1 MIRLTM
7 LPAQDGDC
15 LLLEYGEDAGTRH
28 LLIDGGRAGTYPDI
42 VPTLNALARDNHH
55 LDLLVV
61 THVDQDHILGVLGL
75 FNDGARPIGFK
86 DVWFNGYDQL
96 VDSEFES
103 FGPIDG
109 ELLTTALLNQQ
120 IPWNRAFKGKAVEL
134 GRPFQWND
142 DHSSVTLLSPDRAQ
156 LQDLI
161 QTWKA
166 ECAREGLIPG
176 RNPAEPPPRGFEAFG
191 PIDIEALAESR
202 FEADPSK
209 TNRTS
214 IAFLFE
220 CDGVRL
226 MFTGD
231 GADQRLVDSVRPLA
245 EAEGGRLRLDALKVS
260 HHGSR
265 KNLSKDLLD
274 LLDCKRYLIST
285 NGKRHGHPDPV
296 AMARILKYGGPQK
309 ELVFNYRSRAAFWNL
324 DGWKDTYQYSV
335 SQPTPDQD
343 GFMILEEW

>member
-1 MIRLTM
+1 
-7 LPAQDGDC
+7 
-15 LLLEYGEDAGTRH
+15 LLLEYGDNARTRRI
-28 LLIDGGRAGTYPDI
+28 LIDGGRAGTYPDI
-42 VPTLNALARDNHH
+42 APTLNTLARENNR

-75 FNDGARPIGFK
+75 FNDGARPIGFD

-109 ELLTTALLNQQ
+109 ELLTSALLNQQ

-134 GRPFQWND
+134 GRPFEWFD
-142 DHSSVTLLSPDRAQ
+142 DDSAIALLSPDRAQ
-156 LQDLI
+156 LSDLI
-161 QTWKA
+161 ETWER
-166 ECAREGLIPG
+166 ECSREGLIPG
-176 RNPAEPPPRGFEAFG
+176 RNPEEPPPRGFEAFG
-191 PIDIEALAESR
+191 RIDIEALAGSR
-202 FEADPSK
+202 FEADTSK

-214 IAFLFE
+214 IGFLFE
-220 CDGVRL
+220 YDDVRL

-231 GADQRLVDSVRPLA
+231 GDDHRLVDSVRPLA

-274 LLDCKRYLIST
+274 LIDCKRYLIST

-296 AMARILKYGGPQK
+296 AIARILKYGGPQK
-309 ELVFNYRSRAAFWNL
+309 ELVFNYRSRAALWDL
-324 DGWKDTYQYSV
+324 DGWRDTYHYSV
-335 SQPTPDQD
+335 AQPQPEQD
-343 GFMILEEW
+343 GFMILNQW